1 MRLTIA
7 TETRWELI
15 PDLDRISIQ
24 YGYVKNG
31 FRYPN
36 ELRAYTKGGRSIKII
51 YSNDSVLP
59 EIFFAIRNAMD
70 KGAKGY
76 AVSCDDLEVE
86 EDHSAGEVKAMQF
99 KYKKNQNIEELIKKT
114 WKNKKYQKM
123 MLTGEYQ
130 VPIDNIVYFGRTI
143 EEKKTILQ
151 NLQRLTDTA
160 RAAGFL
166 EGFDKGAGFKEK

>member
-1 MRLTIA
+1 MRLTIC

-15 PDLDRISIQ
+15 PELDRLSIHN
-24 YGYVKNG
+24 GYEKNEH
-31 FRYPN
+31 RHPI

-51 YSNDSVLP
+51 YSNNSVLTG
-59 EIFFAIRNAMD
+59 IFFAIRNAID

-86 EDHSAGEVKAMQF
+86 ETYSVGEVTDMQF
-99 KYKKNQNIEELIKKT
+99 KYKNQNIEELIKKT

-123 MLTGEYQ
+123 MLTGEYLI
-130 VPIDNIVYFGRTI
+130 PIDNIVSFGRTI

-151 NLQRLTDTA
+151 NLQRLTYTA
-160 RAAGFL
+160 RVAGFL
-166 EGFDKGAGFKEK
+166 EGFEEGAGFKEK